1 MILETKNDVTRF
13 CNVVLK
19 FISGGSWDEK
29 VSILVIRIDRDA
41 AHRITSRPL
50 RVTSTYLLI
59 ELDPSNRQQK

>member
-19 FISGGSWDEK
+19 FISGGSW
-29 VSILVIRIDRDA
+29 VRRSILVIRIDRDA